1 MMNRRKSLHLSFVGI
16 FACGCLVLL
25 AAGPRIANADS
36 FDWCSVG
43 GQSYVTAVKD
53 QGSVGTCW
61 AFGTTAALEA
71 KYMLTRNDPSFAP
84 DLSEQNLVCAGG
96 MGNISGGS
104 GYLAMNYFV
113 STGIVSE
120 AELPYTAQNTSP
132 DWPLQSGWQD
142 RVWKATSV
150 KAWLGSDVAT
160 LKQDMKSYGP
170 LAIIMTCDSDW
181 YSPAP
186 GSYRGLHFVLL
197 AGFQDDPSAPGGG
210 YWIVKNSWGS
220 GWNGDGYGAIAYATL
235 QNDAVAANN
244 NYAID
249 GAVYYSGA
257 MATATWQGGSGVWAA
272 GNSANWSTG
281 SGYAW
286 ENKETA
292 AVFNT
297 GGTNTVTIS
306 GTVIAH
312 GLTFNTGAAGYT
324 FSGGSLTVTGGGIM
338 ANESVTIGVPVT
350 IGAPQTWTI
359 TAGKTLTIGGNVHTV
374 ISTLTLAG
382 AGNTVISGGLD
393 GGGVINSQGAPAGNL
408 VKNGGGTLT
417 VTGASNY
424 NGAITIVAG
433 TLNLA
438 PNDGTT
444 ATYSGCIG
452 GNGPI
457 VKSGGGTAIL
467 SAANTY
473 TGLTTIM
480 GGTLELGPAAQNCVL
495 NLGGANIQS
504 GAIVFDYA
512 GGADPIT
519 TIQSLLKAS
528 YDGGRW
534 DVGQFRDSTA
544 SATGLTLGYVD
555 NTATDQVKVM
565 ATYPGDFNLDGVV
578 NNLDYAIW
586 AANVFTGAT
595 WQQGDANYDG
605 VVNGLDRDL
614 WIANVGLPQLSGAL
628 PAEGVTPVPEPATLV
643 VLATALLLSL
653 LTCAWRRRV

>member
-1 MMNRRKSLHLSFVGI
+1 MMKRRKSPHLGFVAA
-16 FACGCLVLL
+16 FVCGFLVPL
-25 AAGPRIANADS
+25 AAGPRIVNADS
-36 FDWCSVG
+36 FDWRSVG
-43 GQSYVTAVKD
+43 GQSYVTPVKD

-71 KYMLTRNDPSFAP
+71 KYMLTRNDPCFAP
-84 DLSEQNLVCAGG
+84 DLSEQNLICAGG

-132 DWPLQSGWQD
+132 DWPLQPGWQD

-160 LKQDMKSYGP
+160 LKQDMKLYGP
-170 LAIIMTCDSDW
+170 LATIMTCDNDW

-197 AGFQDDPSAPGGG
+197 TGFQDDPSVPGGG

-257 MATATWQGGSGVWAA
+257 MATAAWQGGSGVWAA

-281 SGYAW
+281 SAYAW

-312 GLTFNTGAAGYT
+312 GLTFNTGATGYT
-324 FSGGSLTVTGGGIM
+324 FCGGSLTVTGGGIT

-350 IGAPQTWTI
+350 IGAPQTWT
-359 TAGKTLTIGGNVHTV
+359 TAAGKTLTIGGNVHTV

-393 GGGVINSQGAPAGNL
+393 GGGIINGQGAPAGSL
-408 VKNGGGTLT
+408 VKNGSGTLT
-417 VTGASNY
+417 VAGGSNY
-424 NGAITIVAG
+424 NGAITIAAG

-438 PNDGTT
+438 PADGVT

-452 GNGPI
+452 GNGPL

-467 SAANTY
+467 SAANIY
-473 TGLTTIM
+473 TGLTVVQK
-480 GGTLELGPAAQNCVL
+480 GTLELGPSAQNCVL
-495 NLGGANIQS
+495 NLGGADIQS
-504 GAIVFDYA
+504 GAMVFDYA
-512 GGADPIT
+512 GGADPAAT
-519 TIQSLLKAS
+519 VLSLLKAS
-528 YDGGRW
+528 CDGGRW
-534 DVGQFRDSTA
+534 DLGQFRDSTA
-544 SATGLTLGYVD
+544 AATGLTLGCFD

-578 NNLDYAIW
+578 DSQDYAIW
-586 AANVFTGAT
+586 AANVFTGST
-595 WQQGDANYDG
+595 WQQGDTNYDG
-605 VVNGLDRDL
+605 TVNGLDRDL
-614 WIANVGLPQLSGAL
+614 WFSHAGLPSLAGTT
-628 PAEGVTPVPEPATLV
+628 PAANITPAPEPGPLPM
-643 VLATALLLSL
+643 LAAGLLSL
-653 LTCAWRRRV
+653 LTYGRRRRAG